1 MVWSCR
7 SGWGCNVATVPP
19 LRRPR
24 TTNRAQEKAA
34 CSGRDDRR
42 KAAAVI
48 DARRGRIELERGC
61 DIAKV
66 PPLRDPAHKRRAQE
80 KAGSLRSG

>member
-1 MVWSCR
+1 M
-7 SGWGCNVATVPP
+7 AKE
-19 LRRPR
+19 
-24 TTNRAQEKAA
+24 AE
-34 CSGRDDRR
+34 
-42 KAAAVI
+42 AVI
-48 DARRGRIELERGC
+48 DARFGRIELERGC